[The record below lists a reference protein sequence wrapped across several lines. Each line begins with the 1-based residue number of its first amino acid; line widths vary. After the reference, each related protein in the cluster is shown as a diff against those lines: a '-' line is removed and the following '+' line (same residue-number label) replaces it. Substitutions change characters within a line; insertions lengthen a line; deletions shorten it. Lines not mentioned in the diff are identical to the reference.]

1 MNTLKIDGEKV
12 SDSVNL
18 LVSMLVRYPEI
29 GTLRFDSTNATL
41 NLTFLLTTVPSDEQ
55 FCSFKDYLE
64 KSLQSFYYLSAYD
77 NPILT
82 ITMTPYDSI
91 TVIHIAR
98 DIDTLSKSEI
108 ALMIKIIQ
116 LHFDDHILADKNEA
130 LIDEEL
136 RFQEEVIENMLVNIQ
151 RSRVLN
157 NLIGIRENGRVMVF
171 DK

>member
-1 MNTLKIDGEKV
+1 MNNLKLDGEKV

-29 GTLRFDSTNATL
+29 GTLRFDSSNATL
-41 NLTFLLTTVPSDEQ
+41 NLTFILTTIPSDEQ
-55 FCSFKDYLE
+55 FRSFKDYLE

-77 NPILT
+77 NLLLT

-116 LHFDDHILADKNEA
+116 LHFADNS
-130 LIDEEL
+130 LQFLYHHPIFSIDLL
-136 RFQEEVIENMLVNIQ
+136 RLHPCQLHGIFHRVTGIQ
-151 RSRVLN
+151 SISNCSDTIQKL
-157 NLIGIRENGRVMVF
+157 L
-171 DK
+171 

>member
-1 MNTLKIDGEKV
+1 MNNLKLDGEKV

-29 GTLRFDSTNATL
+29 GTLRFESSDSTL
-41 NLTFLLTTVPSDEQ
+41 NLTFILTTVPTVEQ
-55 FCSFKDYLE
+55 FYSFKDYLE

-77 NPILT
+77 NPYLK

-98 DIDTLSKSEI
+98 D
-108 ALMIKIIQ
+108 MIKILQ
-116 LHFDDHILADKNEA
+116 LHFADHILADKNEA

-136 RFQEEVIENMLVNIQ
+136 RFQEEVIENMLINIQ

>member
-1 MNTLKIDGEKV
+1 MNNLKIDGEKV

-29 GTLRFDSTNATL
+29 GTLRFDSANTTL
-41 NLTFLLTTVPSDEQ
+41 NLTFILTTVPNREQ
-55 FCSFKDYLE
+55 FDSFREYLE
-64 KSLQSFYYLSAYD
+64 KSLRSFYYLSAYD
-77 NPILT
+77 DPTLT
-82 ITMTPYDSI
+82 ITMTPYENI
-91 TVIHIAR
+91 TLIQIVR
-98 DIDTLSKSEI
+98 DIDTLSKTEI
-108 ALMIKIIQ
+108 ALMIKILQ
-116 LHFDDHILADKNEA
+116 THFASYILADKNEA

-136 RFQEEVIENMLVNIQ
+136 RFQEEVIENMLINIQ

>member
-1 MNTLKIDGEKV
+1 MNNLKLDGEKV

-29 GTLRFDSTNATL
+29 GTLRFESSDSTL
-41 NLTFLLTTVPSDEQ
+41 NLTFILTTVPTVEQ
-55 FCSFKDYLE
+55 FYSFKDYLE

-77 NPILT
+77 NPYLK

-108 ALMIKIIQ
+108 ALMIKILQ
-116 LHFDDHILADKNEA
+116 LHFADHILSDKNEA

-136 RFQEEVIENMLVNIQ
+136 RFQEEVIENMLINIQ